1 VPPYGKSL
9 FNGYSAC
16 LLLKGVQ
23 RGSLGH
29 VSQLLASATTQ
40 HSASHGNSMLPL
52 EIVLV
57 LIGVFIGRIW
67 GRRTGLKHLGET
79 EFHARWANVRKHRP
93 W

>member
-1 VPPYGKSL
+1 
-9 FNGYSAC
+9 
-16 LLLKGVQ
+16 LLKAEQ

-40 HSASHGNSMLPL
+40 HAAAHHGNSMLPL

-57 LIGVFIGRIW
+57 LIGVFIGRLW

-79 EFHARWANVRKHRP
+79 EFNARWANVRKHRRF
-93 W
+93 